1 MNSNLTLWDP
11 PVGVHIEKSNPG
23 DKPRVAVHFG
33 DWPGIVHNTWFLNE
47 SDLDVLIMKL
57 LDAKL
62 AYVEEKNGQPA

>member
-11 PVGVHIEKSNPG
+11 DVNVHIEQSNPG

-33 DWPGIVHNTWFLNE
+33 EWPAIVHNTWFMSE
-47 SDLDVLIMKL
+47 SDLDVLIMRL

-62 AYVEEKNGQPA
+62 KYIEGKS